1 MIGTY
6 EILSIVKSNY
16 YPQTCR
22 IGFPFSYYTT
32 AEQYGNVASEDLV
45 MTYAFNVRDDREEA
59 MNQFLKQYTDNVEPT
74 MNYESKFSWLG
85 IFDDM
90 TSMFTTVGM
99 ALALVV
105 GLIGILNFIN
115 SILTGIITRR
125 KEFAMLGEH
134 RHDVRTAEKLM
145 MLEGIYYAA
154 FTAPH
159 INTAHPHF
167 FLHGSADC
175 R

>member
-1 MIGTY
+1 
-6 EILSIVKSNY
+6 
-16 YPQTCR
+16 
-22 IGFPFSYYTT
+22 
-32 AEQYGNVASEDLV
+32 
-45 MTYAFNVRDDREEA
+45 
-59 MNQFLKQYTDNVEPT
+59 

-125 KEFAMLGEH
+125 KEFAMLESIGMTS
-134 RHDVRTAEKLM
+134 D
-145 MLEGIYYAA
+145 
-154 FTAPH
+154 
-159 INTAHPHF
+159 
-167 FLHGSADC
+167 S
-175 R
+175 